1 MKRWLLWLMISA
13 GLQAASQDPPPVFQ
27 QQLEDLTEAQ
37 EGETEDDSDLQALD
51 HYRRHP
57 VDLNAVQAADLES
70 FPFLNAT
77 LINSFIRYREL
88 FGSFTSIYE
97 LQAVPG
103 WGFGAAARLAPY
115 AHAGT
120 DASFEARRALKGEQ
134 QFVLRLSGQLEK
146 AAGYGTGE
154 YPGSPLKI
162 FFRYRYQFRNRLQW
176 GLTAE
181 KDAGESFFSG
191 GQGRGFDFYSAHVFY
206 RGGGILRSLVLGDFI
221 VNMGQGLV
229 HWQGLAMGRGGDP
242 AGIKRQS
249 PVLQPYTSAG
259 EYNFLR
265 GAGAHFGW
273 RRWTATLFFSMRKL
287 DAGLSGDEISSFLS
301 SGYHRTVAE
310 LSTRANVQV
319 ITTGGNVGFSRGAWR
334 WKLNFAGYR
343 FSLPLKKKEDP
354 YQLYAPG
361 GREWLNASIDHS
373 FTRNNLHLFG
383 EWAVDKRKNIA
394 VLQGALLSLHRDA
407 DLAILFRRL
416 PPGYQTIYGNSL
428 NINTLPSNETGL
440 YLGFDFRM
448 SQAVRLLTYADLHRF
463 PWLKFRVDAPSLGQ
477 ELGVQLI
484 YSPARATQLLVRL
497 RYREREMNGGAAVSR
512 PLTVNRQTN
521 LRVSLSQSLHR
532 AWTVRSRIELTAVD
546 NGEDQQGFLFYTDL
560 LFKPL
565 DKAYSLT
572 FRFSA
577 FETGGYDSRL
587 YAFENQVLYN
597 YSIPALYGRGTRY
610 YLLGD
615 LDLGRKLKL
624 WARVARTHFSEGG
637 PEAGGRDAVDSPYR
651 TEWTVQVRRIF

>member
-1 MKRWLLWLMISA
+1 MMLVT
-13 GLQAASQDPPPVFQ
+13 GLKAAPQDIPPILQ
-27 QQLEDLTEAQ
+27 QQLEDMTEAQ

-57 VDLNAVQAADLES
+57 VDLNTVQAADLEP

-88 FGSFTSIYE
+88 FGSFTGIYE

-115 AHAGT
+115 ARAGT
-120 DASFEARRALKGEQ
+120 DANLAPLRPLKGEH
-134 QFVLRLSGQLEK
+134 QFVMRLSGQLEK

-181 KDAGESFFSG
+181 KDAGETFFSG
-191 GQGRGFDFYSAHVFY
+191 GQGRGFDFYSAHIFY
-206 RGGGILRSLVLGDFI
+206 RGSGILRSLVLGDYI
-221 VNMGQGLV
+221 VNLGQGLV

-249 PVLQPYTSAG
+249 PVLRPYTSAG
-259 EYNFLR
+259 EFNFLR

-273 RRWTATLFFSMRKL
+273 RRWTATLFFSMRKQ
-287 DAGLSGDEISSFLS
+287 DANLSDREISSFLS

-310 LSTRANVQV
+310 RSTRANVGV
-319 ITTGGNVGFSRGAWR
+319 VTAGGNIGFSRGSWR

-343 FSLPLKKKEDP
+343 FSLPLKRKEDP
-354 YQLYAPG
+354 YQLYAPY
-361 GREWLNASIDHS
+361 GRQWMNASIDHS

-383 EWAVDKRKNIA
+383 EWAVDKRKNLA

-416 PPGYQTIYGNSL
+416 PPGYQSVYGNAFNL
-428 NINTLPSNETGL
+428 NTLPSNETGL
-440 YLGFDFRM
+440 YLGFDFRL
-448 SQAVRLLTYADLHRF
+448 SQAVRILPYADLHRF
-463 PWLKFRVDAPSLGQ
+463 PWLKFRVDAPSSGQ
-477 ELGVQLI
+477 ELGVQLV
-484 YSPARATQLLVRL
+484 YSPSRVTQLLVRL

-512 PLTVNRQTN
+512 PLALHRQTN
-521 LRVSLSQSLHR
+521 LRVSFSQSLHR
-532 AWTVRSRIELTAVD
+532 SWRVRSRIELTAVN
-546 NGEDQQGFLFYTDL
+546 NGEDQEGFLFYADL

-565 DKAYSLT
+565 QKPYSLI
-572 FRFSA
+572 FRFTA
-577 FETGGYDSRL
+577 FETGGYESRV
-587 YAFENQVLYN
+587 YAFENQVLYS

-610 YLLGD
+610 YVVGD
-615 LDLGRKLKL
+615 LDLGRNLKL
-624 WARVARTHFSEGG
+624 WGRVARTHYAEGG
-637 PEAGGRDAVDSPYR
+637 PEAGGRDGTDSRNR